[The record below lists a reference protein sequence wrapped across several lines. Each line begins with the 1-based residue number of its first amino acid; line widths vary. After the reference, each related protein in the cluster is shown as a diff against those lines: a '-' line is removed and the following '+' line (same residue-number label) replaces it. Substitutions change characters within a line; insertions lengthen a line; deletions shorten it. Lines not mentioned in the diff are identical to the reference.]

1 MGALL
6 TITTLLLLLL
16 AFSWFASLGG
26 FWGLQELVGWLKK
39 FVSTATINLRFLETK
54 AFLFACG
61 EGERESLLCV
71 FPSFRLCSK
80 WTRRI
85 MKWSLW
91 ICSQ

>member
-39 FVSTATINLRFLETK
+39 FVSTATINLRSGNK
-54 AFLFACG
+54 SLFVRLWRG
-61 EGERESLLCV
+61 RERESLVCV
-71 FPSFRLCSK
+71 SFLS
-80 WTRRI
+80 
-85 MKWSLW
+85 SL
-91 ICSQ
+91 

>member
-54 AFLFACG
+54 AFLFGC
-61 EGERESLLCV
+61 GERERERVSCV
-71 FPSFRLCSK
+71 CFLPFVSVVSGLGE
-80 WTRRI
+80 
-85 MKWSLW
+85 
-91 ICSQ
+91 